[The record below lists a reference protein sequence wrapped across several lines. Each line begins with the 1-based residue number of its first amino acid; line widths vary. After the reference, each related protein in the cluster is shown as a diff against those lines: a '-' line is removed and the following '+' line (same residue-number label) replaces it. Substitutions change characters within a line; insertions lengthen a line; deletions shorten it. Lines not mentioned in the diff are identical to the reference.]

1 MRRKL
6 WTMAAV
12 GALLA
17 ILCLFEQISVARLT
31 GMALEETAQI
41 LQLIREEN
49 LPLARERANALDQK
63 WDKDAVMLELMIDHS
78 ATDDVRY
85 ALSRLLAAL
94 ESGDQPAAMIYA
106 GELEGG
112 IEHVYE
118 RQALTLENVL

>member
-12 GALLA
+12 LLLLALLCA
-17 ILCLFEQISVARLT
+17 AEQISVRRLT
-31 GMALEETAQI
+31 DSALVKTGEI
-41 LQLIREEN
+41 LRLIRADELED
-49 LPLARERANALDQK
+49 AHEKASVLDQA

-94 ESGDQPAAMIYA
+94 EGKDRPAAMIYA
-106 GELEGG
+106 GELEGS